1 MERRVLRVQVEP
13 RAVRALAEQVHHRG
27 QVAHREVVEVVVPP
41 QPRGQVVQVVRRA
54 QAEQVLLREPREKP
68 LNILEHHHHQ

>member
-13 RAVRALAEQVHHRG
+13 RAVRALGEQVHHRG
-27 QVAHREVVEVVVPP
+27 QVAHREVVEVVVHP
-41 QPRGQVVQVVRRA
+41 QPRGQVVRVVRRA
-54 QAEQVLLREPREKP
+54 PREQVLLREPREKP